1 MANDELFQRAMTEE
15 DFGKGIITLPA
26 DTVIPEGNV
35 IFLRNSHKRYGAG
48 IMHSVMVDSLE
59 EELRRADDG
68 SFVLSYI
75 YTDHINGEAG
85 TDDLYK
91 VPEEYM
97 ACLNRI
103 VRNSGMAGWNKLP
116 HKYMPGFFSPANTE
130 TPKYDMEL
138 RLETDSGEITST
150 MISKND
156 VYDNQGSDILNAVL
170 QLLNECR
177 TEANLLS
184 HNEKEALKSSQAFS
198 TMGTIGT
205 IPPQDPQKPIWCCA
219 CGSIGNTGNFC
230 PQCGAKRPE

>member
-48 IMHSVMVDSLE
+48 IMQSVMVDSLE

-68 SFVLSYI
+68 SFVLSYQ
-75 YTDHINGEAG
+75 YVNNEGG

-184 HNEKEALKSSQAFS
+184 HNENSPLNSPQPLPAMGKITTAQPEA
-198 TMGTIGT
+198 
-205 IPPQDPQKPIWCCA
+205 PKPVWDCA